1 MPPFLVIPFP
11 AINPVAVAFGPFAIR
26 WYALAYI
33 AGLVI
38 GWRYCLAL
46 AGRPPH
52 LVRRQ
57 DIDDFLVWAT
67 LGVVLGGRIGY
78 VLFYNPDY
86 YFAHPL
92 QAFYVWHGG
101 MSFHGGAIGVT
112 LAIILFTRARRIRLF
127 AFSDI
132 IIEAVPIGLFFGR
145 IANFINGELYGR
157 PTDVPWAMIF
167 PNGGPVPRHPS
178 QLYEAFCE
186 GILLFLLLFVAER
199 RGARR
204 TPGVET
210 GLFLAGYAVA
220 RMSGELFRQPDPQ
233 LGYLIFGTTM
243 GQLLSIPVLIAGL
256 ADHLLGPA
264 NAASV
269 GAVTGRPACRQDR
282 PAYPRRGAAFGGG
295 LHGDGAARSRAR
307 LLHDPAA
314 DRQRRAISSPPPRS
328 ARFSAS

>member
-1 MPPFLVIPFP
+1 MPPFFVITFP
-11 AINPVAVAFGPFAIR
+11 ALNPVAVAFGPFAIR

-46 AGRPPH
+46 AERPPH
-52 LVRRQ
+52 LVRRL

-78 VLFYNPDY
+78 VLFYNPSY

-92 QAFYVWHGG
+92 QALYVWHGG

-112 LAIILFTRARRIRLF
+112 LAIILFTRMRGIRLL
-127 AFSDI
+127 AFSDV

-204 TPGVET
+204 SPGLET
-210 GLFLAGYAVA
+210 GLFLVGYAVA

-256 ADHLLGPA
+256 VIILWAR
-264 NAASV
+264 
-269 GAVTGRPACRQDR
+269 RPPR
-282 PAYPRRGAAFGGG
+282 P
-295 LHGDGAARSRAR
+295 
-307 LLHDPAA
+307 
-314 DRQRRAISSPPPRS
+314 SSP
-328 ARFSAS
+328 

>member
-1 MPPFLVIPFP
+1 MPPFFVIPFP
-11 AINPVAVAFGPFAIR
+11 DINPVAVSLGPFAIR

-46 AGRPPH
+46 AGRPPY

-78 VLFYNPDY
+78 VLFYNPGY
-86 YFAHPL
+86 YVAHPL

-101 MSFHGGAIGVT
+101 MSFHGGALGVT
-112 LAIILFTRARRIRLF
+112 IALILFTRACGIRLF
-127 AFSDI
+127 VFSDI

-157 PTDVPWAMIF
+157 PTTVPWAIVF

-199 RGARR
+199 HGVRR
-204 TPGVET
+204 SPGVET

-220 RMSGELFRQPDPQ
+220 RMSGELFRQPDSQ

-243 GQLLSIPVLIAGL
+243 GQLLSIPVLVAGIAIIL
-256 ADHLLGPA
+256 W
-264 NAASV
+264 S
-269 GAVTGRPACRQDR
+269 
-282 PAYPRRGAAFGGG
+282 RRTR
-295 LHGDGAARSRAR
+295 RS
-307 LLHDPAA
+307 
-314 DRQRRAISSPPPRS
+314 S
-328 ARFSAS
+328 AL